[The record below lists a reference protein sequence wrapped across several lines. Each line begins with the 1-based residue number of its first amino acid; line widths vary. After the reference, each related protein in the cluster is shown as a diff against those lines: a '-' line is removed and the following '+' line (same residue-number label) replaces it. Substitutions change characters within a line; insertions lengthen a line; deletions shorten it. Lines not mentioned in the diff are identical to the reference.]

1 MAKIL
6 REQLIDL
13 FILNSPRLGFHR
25 MIAFTRPKVHP
36 FVIDN
41 CEYISVDGTLVH
53 DFIKCKIC
61 HTFCRFTKTN
71 RFGIIQHLENMHK
84 LHNPKKASI
93 KIRQSIQTEDGDAK
107 KKQRKSPSEKYERT
121 DKALKILKHPS
132 KPLKKSNPKAFE
144 MRAPLH
150 DERMDSTSV
159 ENLENCLLFN
169 QELLIP
175 TSMGS

>member
-84 LHNPKKASI
+84 LHNPKKTSS

-107 KKQRKSPSEKYERT
+107 KKVRKAHSEKYQTTE
-121 DKALKILKHPS
+121 KVLKSLMNPR
-132 KPLKKSNPKAFE
+132 KPMKKSNQMAFKL
-144 MRAPLH
+144 RAPTQ

-159 ENLENCLLFN
+159 ENLASL
-169 QELLIP
+169 P
-175 TSMGS
+175 VV